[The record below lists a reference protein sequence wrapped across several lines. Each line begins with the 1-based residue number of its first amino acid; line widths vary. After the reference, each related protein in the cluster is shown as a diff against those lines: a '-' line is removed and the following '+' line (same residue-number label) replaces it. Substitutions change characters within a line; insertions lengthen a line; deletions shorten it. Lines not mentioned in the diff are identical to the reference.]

1 MTATLPDTNLY
12 HSSCLVECGRFTVRD
27 LSLSWEKVALLW
39 AMISKFRTLFSDLTR
54 GDVDNFLRFITDT
67 DSVWLEI
74 YDDEN
79 LNGIVCLTN
88 LQKVIDT
95 DAHVIFFDR
104 EVSNKV
110 DVCKAVVRWSFDTL
124 PLQRMSVDV
133 PVIYHRT
140 IRLVRGIGFKFEG
153 ERRRAVLIGGHWLN
167 VLQFGITR
175 AEVYQCHS

>member
-1 MTATLPDTNLY
+1 VTVVASNTALYTLPPLIEHEQY
-12 HSSCLVECGRFTVRD
+12 TVRE
-27 LSLSWEKVALLW
+27 LTLSWEKVALLW
-39 AMISKFRTLFSDLTR
+39 EMISKFRTLFSDLTR
-54 GDVDNFLRFITDT
+54 GDINNFLRFIMDT

-74 YDDEN
+74 YNAGN

-104 EVSNKV
+104 EVANKV
-110 DVCKAVVRWSFDTL
+110 DICKAIVRWAFDTL

-140 IRLVRGIGFKFEG
+140 IRLVRNIGFKHEG
-153 ERRRAVLIGGHWLN
+153 ERRQAVLIGGHWLN
-167 VLQFGITR
+167 VLQFGILR
-175 AEVYQCHS
+175 REVYQ

>member
-1 MTATLPDTNLY
+1 M
-12 HSSCLVECGRFTVRD
+12 
-27 LSLSWEKVALLW
+27 LW
-39 AMISKFRTLFSDLTR
+39 DMISKFRTLFSDLTR
-54 GDVDNFLRFITDT
+54 GDVNNFLRFIMDK
-67 DSVWLEI
+67 DSIWLEI
-74 YDDEN
+74 YDSGRFD
-79 LNGIVCLTN
+79 GIVCLTN

-104 EVSNKV
+104 EVANKV
-110 DVCKAVVRWSFDTL
+110 DICKAVVHWAFDTL

-140 IRLVRGIGFKFEG
+140 IRLVRNIGFKHEG

-175 AEVYQCHS
+175 MEVYQ